1 MSKEFTPL
9 TRAQFDD
16 YLAKFKWTRQIT
28 NVHMHH
34 TWQPNHAQWQG
45 LKSVRGMYDYHTRT
59 NGWSD
64 IAQHVTIAPDGII
77 WLGRNWNKSPAS
89 SNGFNGNNLKG
100 PFMFETVGNFDK
112 GKDKLEGEQ
121 LKSVL
126 HVIAAIQ
133 ENRKLQTENLK
144 FHRHLNSPK
153 TCPGSGV
160 SYDDILDQV
169 DVYKKQ
175 MKAPPHVS
183 MTAAPTLT
191 AAPKRS
197 WWKGW
202 WRA

>member
-1 MSKEFTPL
+1 MAKEFTPL
-9 TRAQFDD
+9 TRAQFTERVRTFNW
-16 YLAKFKWTRQIT
+16 KRKIT
-28 NVHMHH
+28 APHFHH

-45 LKSVRGMYDYHTRT
+45 LKSVRGMYDYHVKT

-77 WLGRNWNKSPAS
+77 WLGRDWNRSPAS
-89 SNGFNGNNLKG
+89 SNGFNGSGVKG

-126 HVIAAIQ
+126 HVIATIQ
-133 ENRKLQTENLK
+133 EHHKLQTESLK
-144 FHRHLNSPK
+144 FHRQLNSPK
-153 TCPGSGV
+153 TCPGSAV

-169 DVYKKQ
+169 DAYKKQ
-175 MKAPPHVS
+175 MKAPKPAVVLLPVVH
-183 MTAAPTLT
+183 PP
-191 AAPKRS
+191 PKK

-202 WRA
+202 FA